1 MEDVCRICCMS
12 IIYALTFSLA
22 YIVRLFVP
30 LPFEVLF
37 NEFSH
42 KESVKTMTALGAEFQ
57 GFENISNDLM
67 ASN

>member
-1 MEDVCRICCMS
+1 M
-12 IIYALTFSLA
+12 
-22 YIVRLFVP
+22 FVP